1 MDLWQ
6 EKKENPWQVITQ
18 EPNVIRTPRT
28 DQLNLIPGVSN
39 WYSLPWTLHSTSVT
53 QPATWIVS
61 ADWSVA
67 LVARLSIG
75 SNQAFSAWASFK
87 DLGIPSLVLYHYIW
101 LYCIPRIY
109 WHWNVSDFT
118 LARCHSRGPWASSL
132 LLSYGIFL
140 PQKEAAL
147 FTLWT
152 LHALFI
158 YYYYYFFK
166 GRVWAKT
173 QNVAGIWFS
182 LFLASCFS
190 LEVSFFLAE
199 VWRQQLDIRVLAVI
213 WPIFSISC
221 L

>member
-1 MDLWQ
+1 MWSGH
-6 EKKENPWQVITQ
+6 
-18 EPNVIRTPRT
+18 PRT

-39 WYSLPWTLHSTSVT
+39 WYPLPWILHTT
-53 QPATWIVS
+53 
-61 ADWSVA
+61 ADT

-75 SNQAFSAWASFK
+75 SNQAFLARASFK
-87 DLGIPSLVLYHYIW
+87 DLGIPSPVLYHGAAGVW
-101 LYCIPRIY
+101 LYCIPRLY

-118 LARCHSRGPWASSL
+118 LTRCHSRGPRASSL

-140 PQKEAAL
+140 PQKEAVL

-199 VWRQQLDIRVLAVI
+199 VWRQQLDFPALAVI